1 MKETRLHTCMLC
13 EAVCG
18 IKVEVDGD
26 RVTAVRGDPDDPFSR
41 GHVCPK
47 VAAIDD
53 IRTDPDRILA
63 PLRRDGDRH
72 VEVSWDR
79 ALDEAAEQ
87 IVRIQKEHGRHS
99 VAVYLGNPVAHT
111 YSGLMFMMLLSKML
125 RTHSRF
131 SASSVDQLPQ
141 MVAAW
146 SLFGHQLLMPVPDVD
161 RTDFFL
167 ILGANPVVSNGS
179 IMTAPGIADRIK
191 AIRARGGRVVVID
204 PRRTETAELAG
215 EHHFIRPGT
224 DALLL
229 FAMVHVIFAERLA
242 RLGRFAAFTDGVDAL
257 ERAARDFS
265 PEAVAPATGIAA
277 DTIRELARSFAKAP
291 KAACYGRVGTST
303 QEFGSV
309 ASWLVYV
316 LNLVTGHLDE
326 VGGSMFTTPAAD
338 MVDVTARSG
347 QTGHYARWKSRVRGL
362 PEFGGELPVAVLSE
376 EIETP
381 GDGQIRALI
390 TFAGNP
396 VLSTPNGGR
405 LERALA
411 KLDFMLSID
420 IYKNETTRH
429 AHIILPTTFGLERDH
444 FDLALNIYAVRNAA
458 RHAAAIF
465 PPAGKTRHDWE
476 ILADLASRIDRKRG
490 GGWRSFIP
498 RSSDLARR
506 IGPRRALDLL
516 LRFGPHRLSLRALEK
531 QPHGIDLGALRPEQ
545 LPRRLFTRTKRID
558 IAPALFL
565 DQVPVLAKRL
575 TRSAPPEERLELI
588 SRRQLRS
595 NNSWMHNSLRLV
607 KGRERCT
614 LLMHPD
620 DAAARGIA
628 DGAEVSVR
636 SSVGAVV
643 AKAEISDE
651 MARGVVSLPH
661 GWGHDR
667 RGIDLRIASAHAG
680 ASVNDLTEELSVDAI
695 SGNASFSGV
704 HVAVEAVRP

>member
-1 MKETRLHTCMLC
+1 
-13 EAVCG
+13 
-18 IKVEVDGD
+18 
-26 RVTAVRGDPDDPFSR
+26 
-41 GHVCPK
+41 
-47 VAAIDD
+47 
-53 IRTDPDRILA
+53 
-63 PLRRDGDRH
+63 
-72 VEVSWDR
+72 
-79 ALDEAAEQ
+79 
-87 IVRIQKEHGRHS
+87 
-99 VAVYLGNPVAHT
+99 
-111 YSGLMFMMLLSKML
+111 
-125 RTHSRF
+125 
-131 SASSVDQLPQ
+131 
-141 MVAAW
+141 
-146 SLFGHQLLMPVPDVD
+146 
-161 RTDFFL
+161 
-167 ILGANPVVSNGS
+167 
-179 IMTAPGIADRIK
+179 
-191 AIRARGGRVVVID
+191 
-204 PRRTETAELAG
+204 
-215 EHHFIRPGT
+215 
-224 DALLL
+224 
-229 FAMVHVIFAERLA
+229 
-242 RLGRFAAFTDGVDAL
+242 
-257 ERAARDFS
+257 
-265 PEAVAPATGIAA
+265 
-277 DTIRELARSFAKAP
+277 
-291 KAACYGRVGTST
+291 
-303 QEFGSV
+303 
-309 ASWLVYV
+309 
-316 LNLVTGHLDE
+316 
-326 VGGSMFTTPAAD
+326 MFTTPAAD